1 MLYQQINGF
10 KSSLLLKCNID
21 FYKNKEMYSF
31 ESLAAHHKNHVEF
44 SAWFLFFIFFIM
56 YFIKIT
62 ARSQISESGLFY
74 ITFSLRCQKISPEI
88 PLACKFP
95 LW

>member
-1 MLYQQINGF
+1 MNA
-10 KSSLLLKCNID
+10 LLAQLD
-21 FYKNKEMYSF
+21 RVTGYEPVGQGF

-44 SAWFLFFIFFIM
+44 SAWFLFFIM

-74 ITFSLRCQKISPEI
+74 IIFSLRCQKISLEI

>member
-1 MLYQQINGF
+1 
-10 KSSLLLKCNID
+10 
-21 FYKNKEMYSF
+21 MYSF

-44 SAWFLFFIFFIM
+44 SAWFLLFIM